1 MLSYIEDQSIQA
13 KRWIILLI
21 VGVGTALSAFTFNA
35 ILIAT
40 PNIVTDYGITG
51 LDVAWVQTAFM
62 LTSTCLMVLAGKLG
76 DSFGKFKMFKLG
88 LIILTLG
95 LLLGGFKSSF
105 QVLIISRVIQGIGSV
120 LSMSINFAIAEEL
133 FKREERGKA
142 IGIIASFLS
151 GGGIFGPVFSGMIL
165 KSFGYHI
172 ILWLGV
178 PVGVIC
184 YLLALKYFPKDRTA
198 TGKSIDW
205 IGALLLAGFIACFF
219 FGIDLAKKQG
229 FFGPTA
235 GPLFIVSI
243 VALVAFVFYERRQ
256 QEPVL
261 DLSVVSNKHM
271 VIYLVSLLLVYTI
284 SGFNGYLMPFYLRN
298 TLGIEPQIA
307 GLMTVMIAITI
318 TVVSPFAGKLSDK
331 YGAKN
336 MILIG
341 CGLMAISQLT
351 YFFYGVEGNIPGL
364 IATFI
369 LTGIGSGV
377 FQTPN
382 NAMILS
388 SVPRDKI
395 GMASGVSGLI
405 RNLSLTAGSLVA
417 SQILFAAMS
426 HFEGTKVDTYLPD
439 KPGLFVQG
447 MHVVYFVSF
456 LFCALAF
463 ILVFIDRKISTDE
476 KGGQKHE

>member
-95 LLLGGFKSSF
+95 LVLGGFKSSF

-133 FKREERGKA
+133 FKREER
-142 IGIIASFLS
+142 
-151 GGGIFGPVFSGMIL
+151 GPVFSGMIL

-198 TGKSIDW
+198 TGKPIDW

-219 FGIDLAKKQG
+219 FGIDLAKNQG

-243 VALVAFVFYERRQ
+243 VALVAFILYERRQ
-256 QEPVL
+256 EEPVL
-261 DLSVVSNKHM
+261 DLTVISNKHM
-271 VIYLVSLLLVYTI
+271 VIYLISLLLVYTI

-307 GLMTVMIAITI
+307 GLMTVIIAITI

-341 CGLMAISQLT
+341 CGLMAVSQLT
-351 YFFYGVEGNIPGL
+351 YYFYGVEANIPGL
-364 IATFI
+364 IATFV
-369 LTGIGSGV
+369 LTGIGSGI

-426 HFEGTKVDTYLPD
+426 HIEGTKVDTYLPD
-439 KPGLFVQG
+439 KPELFVQG

-463 ILVFIDRKISTDE
+463 ILVFIDRKISTSE
-476 KGGQKHE
+476 EGGK

>member
-1 MLSYIEDQSIQA
+1 M
-13 KRWIILLI
+13 
-21 VGVGTALSAFTFNA
+21 
-35 ILIAT
+35 
-40 PNIVTDYGITG
+40 
-51 LDVAWVQTAFM
+51 
-62 LTSTCLMVLAGKLG
+62 
-76 DSFGKFKMFKLG
+76 
-88 LIILTLG
+88 
-95 LLLGGFKSSF
+95 
-105 QVLIISRVIQGIGSV
+105 
-120 LSMSINFAIAEEL
+120 
-133 FKREERGKA
+133 
-142 IGIIASFLS
+142 
-151 GGGIFGPVFSGMIL
+151 
-165 KSFGYHI
+165 
-172 ILWLGV
+172 
-178 PVGVIC
+178 
-184 YLLALKYFPKDRTA
+184 
-198 TGKSIDW
+198 
-205 IGALLLAGFIACFF
+205 CFF

-243 VALVAFVFYERRQ
+243 VALVAFILYERRQ
-256 QEPVL
+256 EEPVL

-271 VIYLVSLLLVYTI
+271 AIYLVSLLLVYTI

-351 YFFYGVEGNIPGL
+351 YYFYGVEGNIPGL

-426 HFEGTKVDTYLPD
+426 HIEGTKVDTYLPD
-439 KPGLFVQG
+439 KPELFVQG

-463 ILVFIDRKISTDE
+463 ILVFIDRKISTGE
-476 KGGQKHE
+476 EGGKKHE